1 MNEYSER
8 RNRLMEQME
17 DNSLALL
24 FSGDEIEKSED
35 EAYPFAVNRNF
46 YYLSG
51 IDKAG
56 MVLAL
61 SKFNGVRSSR
71 MFILPYDEFW
81 AKWVGG
87 RMREEE
93 VKKISEVDSV
103 ANVNDL
109 DDYVASLYN
118 NARYYGGLK
127 VYLDLWKYTFEQSD
141 SKAIRYAKKLVA
153 NYVNTKVI
161 DAYPILCEM
170 RMVKD
175 EKEVAKILKAIDITR
190 SGVYAMMR
198 NVKPKMNE
206 MVMEGIFNFSL
217 AQRGCNT
224 NAFKTIAASGKR
236 ATILHYS
243 DNNCVMEDGE
253 LFLCDL
259 GATYDHY
266 CADISRTFPVNGK
279 FTARQ
284 KEIYK
289 VVLGAQKVVENNV
302 RPGVTTRDLNQKVID
317 YYKEELPKL
326 GLNGDVSEYYF
337 HGVSHHLGLDVHDV
351 DIRGSK
357 LKKGN
362 VITNEPGLYIEKEGI
377 GIRIEDDLL
386 ITDDGC
392 INLAKDF
399 LHDPDEI
406 ERFMNK

>member
-8 RNRLMEQME
+8 RNRFMEQME

-24 FSGDEIEKSED
+24 FSGDEIQKSED

-141 SKAIRYAKKLVA
+141 SKAICYAKKLVA

-279 FTARQ
+279 FTDRQ

-289 VVLGAQKVVENNV
+289 VVLGAQKVVENNA